1 MNVIEPVV
9 KIDLVRADS
18 YAASGGFRY
27 ADEDDDYYNYFVPMS
42 PNSTHLYIRRSVQQ
56 GRSIFIEPEYIL
68 VFNVEHNSA
77 GIVKANRM
85 VEPIDFTVQA
95 EERN

>member
-1 MNVIEPVV
+1 MNVTEPVV

-18 YAASGGFRY
+18 SKATRGFRY
-27 ADEDDDYYNYFVPMS
+27 IDERDDYYGYFVPMS
-42 PNSTHLYIRRSVQQ
+42 PNSSYLYIRRSVQKGQ
-56 GRSIFIEPEYIL
+56 SIFIEPEYIL
-68 VFNVEHNSA
+68 VFNIKHNSA
-77 GIVKANRM
+77 GIVKADRM